1 VYEKPARSSP
11 ISMEYAPASK
21 APRGSQETSL
31 PPLEPHRW
39 LQSSIWF
46 HLIEF
51 ASSINGEREPLGTLK
66 LTRFHSEFYGQLLK
80 SGSHCLRA
88 FSQAGEFRCMQPT
101 PCK

>member
-1 VYEKPARSSP
+1 
-11 ISMEYAPASK
+11 MEYAPASK

-51 ASSINGEREPLGTLK
+51 AGSLKDESEPDIRK
-66 LTRFHSEFYGQLLK
+66 LTAVNEIIAKRTSKTQQMRWNRY
-80 SGSHCLRA
+80 
-88 FSQAGEFRCMQPT
+88 T
-101 PCK
+101 V